1 MNLINKK
8 NFLFEDVSNI
18 KGVGKKISV
27 YLKKKKIEK
36 VNDLLWNLPYSFTDR
51 SEITTLDKLEVGKI
65 FTIKI
70 KVIKYNFPRIRNLPS
85 RISCKDE
92 FGQIDL
98 IFFNSRE
105 GYIRKILPLNEWVV
119 VSGKIN
125 FFRKKYQITNP
136 TYVEKIEKIELIKKI
151 IPKYSLT
158 EGLSEKIYLKIIEKV
173 FKEIPEIEE
182 WHDIK
187 FIQKM
192 RFLKWK
198 DSIKKLHDSQ
208 IEKDLNSNYL
218 KRLAYDEIFANL
230 LFHSQNRKKI
240 QKVKKNKKNF
250 KKIYSS
256 TLTKSLPYLLTN
268 GQKEIIKEIEI
279 NLMSSQRMFRILQG
293 DVGSGKTIISI
304 MAALD
309 TIEAG
314 YQCGL
319 MAPTA
324 ILAEQH
330 FILFKKL
337 IKKTDLQISF
347 SLLTGKTDLKDRK
360 KILDDLKNGKIN
372 FLIGTHALFQKT
384 INFNKLGLVIIDEQH
399 KFGVQQRINFA
410 KKGGSDCDVLLMS
423 ATPIPR
429 TMMMSVYGDMDTSRL
444 MEKPFQR
451 KKTIT
456 LSKPEN
462 KINDLWPFINKK
474 IIEKEQIFWV
484 CPLIENS
491 NKLDFSST
499 ARLFE
504 LLSKKYNEKVGI
516 IHGALD
522 QDQKEKVLN
531 KFLNNKI
538 SILVSTTV
546 IEVGVDFPNA
556 TVIIIE
562 NANKFGLAQLHQ
574 LRGRVGR
581 GEKPGTCILLFKNQL
596 SQNAKKRI
604 QILKSSDDG
613 FYIAEEDMR
622 LRGYG
627 DIIGFQQSGIKY
639 FKIADPLHHSD
650 LFKIAEKNI
659 QEIER
664 KNINLE
670 SFNFLLM
677 FPIEDVIYLD
687 MSFEEASK
695 FIVSAGTSDKKS

>member
-18 KGVGKKISV
+18 KGVGKKISI

-105 GYIRKILPLNEWVV
+105 GYIRKILPLNEWVA

-136 TYVEKIEKIELIKKI
+136 TYIEKIEKIELIKKI

-256 TLTKSLPYLLTN
+256 TLTNSLPYLLTN

-330 FILFKKL
+330 FTLFKKL
-337 IKKTDLQISF
+337 IKKTDLKISF

-360 KILDDLKNGKIN
+360 KILYDLNNGKSN

-384 INFNKLGLVIIDEQH
+384 INFSKLGLVIIDEQH
-399 KFGVQQRINFA
+399 KFGVQQRMNFA

-604 QILKSSDDG
+604 KILKSSDDG
-613 FYIAEEDMR
+613 FYIAEEDMK

-627 DIIGFQQSGIKY
+627 DIIGFKQSGVKL
-639 FKIADPLHHSD
+639 FKIADPVHHED
-650 LFKIAEKNI
+650 LFKLAEENIKNLSDGDLNNSKYI
-659 QEIER
+659 
-664 KNINLE
+664 
-670 SFNFLLM
+670 FLLKL
-677 FPIEDVIYLD
+677 FDKVNLTD
-687 MSFEEASK
+687 KEE
-695 FIVSAGTSDKKS
+695 TSS